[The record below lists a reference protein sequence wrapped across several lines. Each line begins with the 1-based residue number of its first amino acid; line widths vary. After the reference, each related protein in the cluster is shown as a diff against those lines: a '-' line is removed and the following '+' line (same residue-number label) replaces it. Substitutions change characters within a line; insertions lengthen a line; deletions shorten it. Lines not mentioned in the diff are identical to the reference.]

1 MSNFDWSSIREKVM
15 TTIAAQV
22 IPQIE
27 KAAIALLLKNG
38 EQLRGKGDLALNLL
52 LAQYKTLTAATPLG
66 LTDLD
71 DVFLKE
77 AAKKAL
83 DKAWGMLDERVK
95 QAARDVG
102 AALPDAPKGEVTVTD
117 PQSLAVDDDTL
128 NRPATAEDFGPSMK
142 IE

>member
-1 MSNFDWSSIREKVM
+1 MSKFDWNAIRETVM

-38 EQLRGKGDLALNLL
+38 ELLRGKGDLALNLL

-66 LTDLD
+66 MTDLD

-77 AAKKAL
+77 AARKAL
-83 DKAWGMLDERVK
+83 DKAWAMLDERVK

-102 AALPDAPKGEVTVTD
+102 AALPDAPTGEVTVTD
-117 PQSLAVDDDTL
+117 PQSLAINDDML
-128 NRPATAEDFGPSMK
+128 GKVATDADFAPSMGSK
-142 IE
+142 